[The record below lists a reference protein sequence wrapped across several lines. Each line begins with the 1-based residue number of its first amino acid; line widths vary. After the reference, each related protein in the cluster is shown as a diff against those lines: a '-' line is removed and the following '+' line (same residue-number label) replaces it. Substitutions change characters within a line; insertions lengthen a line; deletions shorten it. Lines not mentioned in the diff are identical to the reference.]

1 MRQGKAG
8 VPGAGRLES
17 VYPAKGSDNGASTVR
32 ISAIVLHLEPAA
44 DIHWL

>member
-17 VYPAKGSDNGASTVR
+17 VYPAKGSDDSASTVR
-32 ISAIVLHLEPAA
+32 ISAIVYKAEQLQK
-44 DIHWL
+44 